1 MSPVPAAPAPAPDP
15 AAAPRPVGVIDVG
28 SSAIRLDVAEIAPG
42 GAVRILESLQRPVKL
57 GKETFADG
65 RIERASI
72 EACVDIIRDF
82 RHVLREY
89 GVDSPRQIEAVAT
102 SSVREADNRDAFLDR
117 LYIATGIDVKLL
129 EDAEVEH
136 LIHLALQD
144 LVRQE
149 PGLQKKDLL
158 VVEVGGGTTRVLLV
172 QGGNVTF
179 SSAFRLGSLRMR
191 ETLETYQRPADQ
203 LSSILDEHLKRTL
216 TQMREAVPAD
226 RVPVVVALAGDA
238 ESAMNRLLPGYSERR
253 MARLALDGPSLA
265 ESIIALPADE
275 LMVRYQLPSQEAE
288 TAGHALFTYDRIGRA
303 FQAREVLVTDRS
315 LRRGLLLRLAGSLTG
330 ADRLSEQ
337 MIVSAA
343 ALARKYRTDQKHA
356 NHVAELSVR
365 LFREL
370 QAEHQLPPRCEALL
384 RTAAILHDI
393 GAFVGTGSHHKH
405 SHYLILN
412 SEIFSLTR
420 LDTALVAL
428 VARYHRRAL
437 PLPSHAE
444 YMALDR
450 ESRIIVLKLAALL
463 RIADA
468 LDRSHAQKFRNLVFT
483 REPPDFV
490 ITAGEVDDLTI
501 ERAAL
506 RDKGALFT
514 AVFGLNVVLR
524 HGSALRGNVTYE

>member
-1 MSPVPAAPAPAPDP
+1 MNPGLAPATTE
-15 AAAPRPVGVIDVG
+15 AATTTRQVGVIDVG
-28 SSAIRLDVAEIAPG
+28 SAAIRMDIAEISPG
-42 GAVRILESLQRPVKL
+42 GAIRILESLQRPVKL
-57 GKETFADG
+57 GKDTYADG
-65 RIERASI
+65 RIEGASI
-72 EACVDIIRDF
+72 EACVGIIRDF

-89 GVDSPRQIEAVAT
+89 GIDSPRQIEAVAT

-117 LYIATGIDVKLL
+117 LYIATGIDVNLL

-149 PGLQKKDLL
+149 PVLQGADLL
-158 VVEVGGGTTRVLLV
+158 VVEVGGGTTRVLLI
-172 QGGNVTF
+172 QGGHVTY

-191 ETLETYQRPADQ
+191 ETLETYQRPAAQ
-203 LSSILDEHLKRTL
+203 LPAILDEHLQRTL
-216 TQMREAVPAD
+216 RQMREAVPTD

-238 ESAMNRLLPGYSERR
+238 ESAMNRLLPGYRERR
-253 MARLALDGPSLA
+253 LARLSLEGPSLA
-265 ESIIALPADE
+265 ESIVSLPADE

-303 FQAREVLVTDRS
+303 FQAREVVVTDRS
-315 LRRGLLLRLAGSLTG
+315 LRRGLLLRLAGNVAG
-330 ADRLSEQ
+330 VDQ
-337 MIVSAA
+337 MSDQMAFSAA
-343 ALARKYRTDQKHA
+343 ALARKYHTDEKHA
-356 NHVAELSVR
+356 NHVAKLSLQ
-365 LFREL
+365 LFREF

-384 RTAAILHDI
+384 QTAAILHDI
-393 GAFVGTGSHHKH
+393 GAFVGVGSHHKH
-405 SHYLILN
+405 SQYLILN
-412 SEIFSLTR
+412 SEIFSLTKQ
-420 LDTALVAL
+420 DTTLVAL

-437 PLPSHAE
+437 PLPSHPE

-468 LDRSHAQKFRNLVFT
+468 LDRSHTQKYRDLTFS

-490 ITAGEVDDLTI
+490 ITAPEVDDLTI

-506 RDKGALFT
+506 RDKGALFVT
-514 AVFGLNVVLR
+514 VYGLNVVLR
-524 HGSALRGNVTYE
+524 HAPVFRGNVSYE